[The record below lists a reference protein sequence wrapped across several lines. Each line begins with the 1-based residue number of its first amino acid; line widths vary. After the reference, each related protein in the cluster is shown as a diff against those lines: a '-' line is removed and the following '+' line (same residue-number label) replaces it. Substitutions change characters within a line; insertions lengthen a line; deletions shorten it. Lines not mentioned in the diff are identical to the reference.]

1 MKLVDWRKSHT
12 AELLFKGGG
21 DYVAGFNI
29 SLAEQ
34 TYKMSSDIEG
44 VSAENMKRFSK
55 VVKGKVMLNMNTT
68 AGITNL
74 VKLKVKCYPGGHM
87 NYKVKIYNP
96 KEDLQF
102 VGGEVGG
109 ADKSEKGHTGFF
121 KVGEGMLQMRSDS
134 AFQSQKSWQELG
146 GSVSAASYFQSEDDV
161 ENAVELMT
169 NPCNQADE
177 QKAMEICGKAGHRKE
192 DSWLFQVTFS
202 LPMDRVNHFLGC
214 FFRHFFS
221 GVQIAAKKPAQDALS
236 FAECVFDVCRTG
248 TEAVPEILEMSDT
261 DSD

>member
-34 TYKMSSDIEG
+34 TYKMSSDIQG
-44 VSAENMKRFSK
+44 VSAEDMKRFSQ
-55 VVKGKVMLNMNTT
+55 VVRGIVMLNVNTR
-68 AGITNL
+68 AGITN
-74 VKLKVKCYPGGHM
+74 VAKLIVNCYPRGHM
-87 NYKVKIYNP
+87 NAKVKVYNP

-102 VGGEVGG
+102 VGGEVSGT
-109 ADKSEKGHTGFF
+109 ADTSEDTALFNLGQ
-121 KVGEGMLQMRSDS
+121 GMLQMRSDS
-134 AFQSQKSWQELG
+134 AFQSKKSWQELG

-161 ENAVELMT
+161 DNAVELMT
-169 NPCNQADE
+169 NPCNQAE
-177 QKAMEICGKAGHRKE
+177 KQKAMEICSKAGHRKE

-214 FFRHFFS
+214 FFRHCFFS
-221 GVQIAAKKPAQDALS
+221 GV
-236 FAECVFDVCRTG
+236 
-248 TEAVPEILEMSDT
+248 
-261 DSD
+261 